1 MFKQAELP
9 VQDAVRFGEIKLS
22 LEQTFASANVAGYL
36 RRLRSAKLRAR
47 DFEKVLA
54 RGLLGK
60 DTAER
65 YQQLPE
71 SDRGQV
77 REFYLSLVER
87 VPPGAAGK
95 VSTRFTPTTEE
106 FAADGADL
114 GFAARLGCGR
124 RYRARRSCGR
134 ALG

>member
-1 MFKQAELP
+1 VKQKAMFKQAELP
-9 VQDAVRFGEIKLS
+9 VQDGARFGEIKQL

-36 RRLRSAKLRAR
+36 QKLKSSKLRAR
-47 DFEKVLA
+47 DFEGVLA

-65 YQQLPE
+65 YKQLPE

-87 VPPGAAGK
+87 VAPELRVKFYTVYA
-95 VSTRFTPTTEE
+95 
-106 FAADGADL
+106 
-114 GFAARLGCGR
+114 
-124 RYRARRSCGR
+124 YY
-134 ALG
+134 